1 MFTLDFQDREL
12 LYSRVNERVDK
23 MMEQGLLAEVT
34 SLVEA
39 GLLPKSSTAAQAIGY
54 KELIEHIEGRCTL
67 TEAVEQIKL
76 SSRRYAKRQLTWFRH
91 EEGAR
96 TITVDKP
103 CGSIKSCEEL
113 LSEALVIAD
122 EFKQKYISEC
132 ENNEGK

>member
-1 MFTLDFQDREL
+1 MSAWKGDTPRKILCDMTLTVSNKGQ
-12 LYSRVNERVDK
+12 
-23 MMEQGLLAEVT
+23 
-34 SLVEA
+34 
-39 GLLPKSSTAAQAIGY
+39 TASAAIGY
-54 KELIEHIEGRCTL
+54 KELVDYIEGRCSL
-67 TEAVEQIKL
+67 DAAVDNIKL
-76 SSRRYAKRQLTWFRH
+76 ASRRYAKRQLTWFRH